1 VQTIEN
7 DLSQKQN
14 ALAISSNDLA
24 NKIVEIQSLK
34 NENRDLNNILD

>member
-1 VQTIEN
+1 MSSDKQIAIMKDQVQTIEN

-24 NKIVEIQSLK
+24 NKLVEI
-34 NENRDLNNILD
+34 